1 MNSYSDLGIILKRSN
16 LGEADKLITFYTQNH
31 GKVTAIARGLRKPTS
46 KRAGSLE
53 LFNIVKSSFIKGKG
67 DLDTLAEVQILESN
81 PGWRRYLGRV
91 NLAYQ
96 LVEVVDKLTPDHQPH
111 PEIFAILSQSLSQI
125 GEFGRDWE
133 LKIKNLKLKILVE
146 LGYWPRTK
154 EFVGEIDQFIESLIN
169 RPFNSPQLLT
179 KLRDK
184 S

>member
-1 MNSYSDLGIILKRSN
+1 MNSYSDLGVVLKRLN
-16 LGEADKLITFYTQNH
+16 LGEADKLVTLYTLHH

-81 PGWRRYLGRV
+81 PGWRRHLGRV

-96 LVEVVDKLTPDHQPH
+96 LAEVVDKLTPDHQPH
-111 PEIFAILSQSLSQI
+111 PEIFTILSQSLSQI

-146 LGYWPRTK
+146 LGYWPKLR
-154 EFVGEIDQFIESLIN
+154 EFTGDVDQFIESLIN
-169 RPFNSPQLLT
+169 RPLNSPKILE
-179 KLRDK
+179 KLR
-184 S
+184 